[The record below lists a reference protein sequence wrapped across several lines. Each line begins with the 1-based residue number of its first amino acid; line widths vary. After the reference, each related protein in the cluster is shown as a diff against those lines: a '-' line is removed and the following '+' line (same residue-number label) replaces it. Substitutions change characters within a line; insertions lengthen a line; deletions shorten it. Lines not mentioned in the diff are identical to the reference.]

1 MHVMQPWP
9 YRHGDDD
16 SVATARQEAEVIHSN
31 PARLESASSLLR
43 EALAILDE
51 QGLNVAAAHLDEV
64 IHLVDEAS
72 RRDRQLER
80 S

>member
-1 MHVMQPWP
+1 M
-9 YRHGDDD
+9 
-16 SVATARQEAEVIHSN
+16 IHSN